1 MKDMRTTYFL
11 LFFSFFIVLAMFSL
25 YRTWNRREFGYYW
38 VQIPALLFSLVMNLL
53 IAAEVHLPSLSSL
66 LMRVLS
72 KFVK

>member
-1 MKDMRTTYFL
+1 MNTTYFL
-11 LFFSFFIVLAMFSL
+11 LFSFFFISLAGFSL
-25 YRTWNRREFGYYW
+25 YRTWNRKEYSYYW

-53 IAAEVHLPSLSSL
+53 IAWEVHLPSISSL